1 MRLTISQ
8 YRPTCNTRKA
18 LDIVE
23 SIDLSMGIQKVILI
37 AGFGGCGKTTVA
49 RILHNSFA
57 NSAYVSADSLTEI
70 RPLTYDDKLLR
81 VRLRNSLDIV
91 RNFLDEGFEHVV
103 CDGLI
108 WSQKELNAVAGALAG
123 EHIELFVF
131 WLNASKV
138 VRFRRVL
145 DSAQAGGSNDTLQF
159 LEHVESKIADPWPL
173 TLPKGHVELVETSY
187 IDVQKTA
194 QIIIDK
200 VGTAVSADSA
210 QPLTQ

>member
-1 MRLTISQ
+1 MA
-8 YRPTCNTRKA
+8 N
-18 LDIVE
+18 
-23 SIDLSMGIQKVILI
+23 QKVILI

-49 RILHNSFA
+49 KILHNSFA
-57 NSAYVSADSLTEI
+57 SSACVSADALTEI
-70 RPLTYDDKLLR
+70 RPLTLDEKLLR
-81 VRLRNSLDIV
+81 VRLRNCLDVI
-91 RNFLDEGFEHVV
+91 RNFLDEGFEHVI

-145 DSAQAGGSNDTLQF
+145 DSAGSGDTMQF

-173 TLPKGHVELVETSY
+173 TLSTGHVELVETSY

-194 QIIIDK
+194 QIVAERIS
-200 VGTAVSADSA
+200 GQMASA
-210 QPLTQ
+210 QAAPGAPNS